1 MAIDTQLEW
10 VARSGWL
17 RWLGWGSAAALLLT
31 PLVAMQFTSEVDWTI
46 GDFVFAGIMFG
57 TVGVLMELT
66 VRASQSLAYR
76 AGVAFALASAFFL
89 IWVNLAVGIIGD
101 EDNPANLMFFGVVL
115 VGIVGAIAARFRPR
129 GMAIAMS
136 VAAAAELL
144 VDIVTFA
151 FGLAEPPPPLLAQA
165 VLIAMFAAPMMVSA
179 ALFHRSAAEQA

>member
-115 VGIVGAIAARFRPR
+115 VGILGAIAARFRPR

-136 VAAAAELL
+136 VAAAA
-144 VDIVTFA
+144 I
-151 FGLAEPPPPLLAQA
+151 P
-165 VLIAMFAAPMMVSA
+165 
-179 ALFHRSAAEQA
+179 